1 MSRPTIWA
9 PWRIEYIRRPKGD
22 GCIFC
27 RAVEA
32 DADRDNLV
40 LTRGEK
46 VFVILN
52 RFPYTAGH
60 MMVVP
65 MRHVADP
72 EDLELGEVTE
82 LWALFTRAKAALSQA
97 FRPHGYNVGL
107 NLGIAAGAGVADHLH
122 LHVVPRWAGDTNFM
136 PAVGEVAVISQHL
149 ADMYDSLTPCFR
161 RSAGTAGE

>member
-1 MSRPTIWA
+1 LSRLTIWA
-9 PWRIEYIRRPKGD
+9 PWRIEYIRGPKGE

-27 RAVEA
+27 GALGG

-40 LTRGEK
+40 LTRGEG

-65 MRHVADP
+65 NRHVADP

-82 LWALFTRAKAALSQA
+82 IWSLFVRAKAALGQV
-97 FRPHGYNVGL
+97 FRPHGYNVGV
-107 NLGIAAGAGVADHLH
+107 NLGVAAGAGVADHLH

-136 PAVGEVAVISQHL
+136 PAVGEVTVISQHL
-149 ADMYDSLTPCFR
+149 TDMYDSLAPCFG
-161 RSAGTAGE
+161 SPAGTQRE